1 MRIGSLR
8 HESARYNER
17 KDVASDPHGGG
28 FVPYSGLPMG
38 LAIIGTGHYLP
49 GRPYTNHDLARV
61 MDTTDEWVV
70 QRTGIVQRHYCPDG
84 VGVSD
89 LALVAAQRALQAA
102 NRKPEDVD
110 YIIFNTM
117 TPEHMYPGSGALLG
131 QKLGCPGVPA
141 MDLRQQCAAQLFSFQ
156 VAEGLLQS
164 GAAKCILIAA
174 AEAQSTFMP
183 WSDWDILEGA
193 SDRKPSPEDWER
205 ATRHRGYA
213 VIFGDGGGAFVIE
226 RTDEANQGVL
236 ALDLKTDG
244 RYVDQLLLPHGFM
257 RRPYVNQTVIDTEEY
272 MPVMAGRE
280 VFKHAV
286 TKLPPSINSACER
299 AGVTLDDID
308 WFVAHQANARINE
321 AIRDRMK
328 IDPAKVPS
336 NIERVG
342 NTSTATIP
350 ILMDEMIRDGRLK
363 RGQLVC
369 VFALGAGLH
378 WGSLIL
384 RY

>member
-1 MRIGSLR
+1 MYLR
-8 HESARYNER
+8 SPRML
-17 KDVASDPHGGG
+17 V
-28 FVPYSGLPMG
+28 FVQYSGVHMG
-38 LAIIGTGHYLP
+38 LAIIGSGQYLP
-49 GRPYTNHDLARV
+49 GRPYTNIDLARV

-89 LALVAAQRALQAA
+89 LAVIAAQRALEAA

-117 TPEHMYPGSGALLG
+117 TPDHVFPGSGSLLSA
-131 QKLGCPGVPA
+131 KLGCVGAPA
-141 MDLRQQCAAQLFSFQ
+141 LDLRQQCAAQLFSLQ
-156 VAEGLLQS
+156 VAQGLLES

-174 AEAQSTFMP
+174 AEAQATFMP
-183 WSDWDILEGA
+183 WSDWDILEGTT
-193 SDRKPSPEDWER
+193 DRKPSPEDWDR
-205 ATRHRGYA
+205 ATRHRGFA
-213 VIFGDGGGAFVIE
+213 VIFGDGAGAFVVE
-226 RTDEANQGVL
+226 RSSDDSQGML

-244 RYVDQLLLPHGFM
+244 RYVDQLLLPFGFKN
-257 RRPYVNQTVIDTEEY
+257 RPFVAKSVIEAEKY
-272 MPVMAGRE
+272 MPYMAGRD

-286 TKLPPSINSACER
+286 VKLPASINHACER
-299 AGVTLDDID
+299 ANVKLDDID

-336 NIERVG
+336 NIERYG

-369 VFALGAGLH
+369 IFALGAGLH
-378 WGSLIL
+378 WGSMIL